1 MKRRDFLKYI
11 GAGVVGSGVGL
22 GIPQMIKRPGAK
34 LIPYLIPPKD
44 MIPGVPSWY
53 ASVCRQCGAGCGILV
68 KVLEGR
74 AKKVEGNPLHPV
86 NKGGLCARG
95 QSGLQALYNPDRIT
109 GPLKRTG
116 ERGSGRYKEI
126 SWDEA
131 IKTVADKLKGLG
143 DEGDADKLWLISS
156 SERGHLGKLAGEFM
170 AAYGSKNHIE
180 YNLFQNKNLKYAGG
194 VTVGTED
201 VPFYDIENTKYLL
214 SFGADFASTWL
225 SPVGLSHGYGQMR
238 QGGGKAS
245 KRGKLVQVEPRMSLT
260 GANADKWV
268 PARPG
273 SEAILALAIA
283 REIVV
288 RGYYHGGNISG
299 WKTLLAPYKLSAAS
313 KATDVAPETISHIA
327 RDLAKTTPSLVIGGD
342 SLSSYNDG
350 ISGQVAVNI
359 LNHLAGNIGRKGGV
373 VLNPE
378 RLLKAGR
385 RAALKNQKMSRFIDA
400 ASGGSA
406 KALIIDNTN
415 PVFTMPKA
423 SKVEQAIRNVPFVAS
438 FATFIDES
446 SAMADIILPA
456 NTFYEDWGDDFTE
469 PGVGKGVATIMQ
481 PAVAPVFKTKARGD
495 IYIEVAKAH
504 GGKLAD
510 KLNHGTFAKYLNKS
524 WKKLYKSNKAM
535 ANSALT
541 FTDFWNRLLENGGWW
556 DKRTPQARS
565 KSVSVASVRN
575 YLPKAAASFGGD
587 KSGYPL
593 NLVVYPTTGMY
604 DGRGANSP
612 WLQEF
617 PDTMTAV
624 VWGSWVEINPKTA
637 AKLKI
642 KEGDTVSVSTPEGSI
657 ELPAHI
663 YAAIRPDTIAI
674 PIGQGHT
681 QYGRIAKD
689 RGANPLE
696 ILPFIED
703 KKSGEIALNTTR
715 ASLSR
720 KGRAKKGSDDSLVRA
735 AANNFEYG
743 RDYTKI
749 ISPAKFAKI
758 GKEDV

>member
-11 GAGVVGSGVGL
+11 GAGVVGTGAGF
-22 GIPQMIKRPGAK
+22 GIPQVIKRPGGM
-34 LIPYLIPPKD
+34 LFPYLIPPKD

-131 IKTVADKLKGLG
+131 IKTVSDKLRELG
-143 DEGDADKLWLISS
+143 SDGNADKLWLVSS
-156 SERGHLGKLAGEFM
+156 SERGHLGKLAEEFM
-170 AAYGSKNHIE
+170 AAYGSKNHVE
-180 YNLFQNKNLKYAGG
+180 YDLFQNKNLKYAGG
-194 VTVGTED
+194 VTVGTEE

-238 QGGGKAS
+238 QGGGRSS

-273 SEAILALAIA
+273 SEAVLALAIA
-283 REIVV
+283 REIVA
-288 RGYYHGGNISG
+288 RGYYQGGNAG
-299 WKTLLAPYKLSAAS
+299 AWTTLLAPYKLSAAS
-313 KATDVAPETISHIA
+313 KATDVKAETISHIA
-327 RDLAKTTPSLVIGGD
+327 RELAKTTPSLVIGGD
-342 SLSSYNDG
+342 SLSSYSDG

-385 RAALKNQKMSRFIDA
+385 RANLKNRRMSRFIDA
-400 ASGGSA
+400 ASGGNA
-406 KALIIDNTN
+406 RALIIDNTN

-456 NTFYEDWGDDFTE
+456 NTSYEDWGDDFPE
-469 PGVGKGVATIMQ
+469 PAAGNGM
-481 PAVAPVFKTKARGD
+481 ARGD
-495 IYIEVAKAH
+495 IYIALAKAH
-504 GGKLAD
+504 GGKLAERLD
-510 KLNHGTFAKYLNKS
+510 HGTFAKYLKKS
-524 WKKLYKSNKAM
+524 WKKLYSSNKAM

-541 FTDFWNRLLENGGWW
+541 FADFWNRLLENGGWW
-556 DKRTPQARS
+556 PKNTSRPRT
-565 KSVSVASVRN
+565 KSVSVASVRG
-575 YLPKAAASFGGD
+575 YMPKTVAAFGGD
-587 KSGYPL
+587 KSSYPL
-593 NLVVYPTTGMY
+593 NLVVYPQIGMY
-604 DGRGANSP
+604 DGRGANSS

-657 ELPAHI
+657 ELPAHM

-696 ILPFIED
+696 ILPFMED
-703 KKSGEIALNTTR
+703 KMSGDIALNTTR

-720 KGRAKKGSDDSLVRA
+720 KGRAKKGSDSSLVRA
-735 AANNFEYG
+735 AANNDEHG

-749 ISPAKFAKI
+749 ISPASFAKI

>member
-11 GAGVVGSGVGL
+11 GAGVVGTGAGL
-22 GIPQMIKRPGAK
+22 AAAKIASPPGAK

-44 MIPGVPSWY
+44 MIPGVATWY

-95 QSGLQALYNPDRIT
+95 QSGLQALYNPDRIV
-109 GPLKRTG
+109 GPMKRSG
-116 ERGSGRYKEI
+116 DRGSGRYTPI

-131 IKTVADKLKGLG
+131 LKTVAGKLKGLSDDG
-143 DEGDADKLWLISS
+143 NADKLWLVSS
-156 SERGHLGKLAGEFM
+156 SERGHLGKLAEEFM
-170 AAYGSKNHIE
+170 SAYGSKNHIE
-180 YNLFQNKNLKYAGG
+180 YDLFQNKNLKYAGG

-238 QGGGKAS
+238 QGGGKKS
-245 KRGKLVQVEPRMSLT
+245 KRGVLVQVEPRMSLT

-283 REIVV
+283 REILAK
-288 RGYYHGGNISG
+288 GYYRGSNAGA
-299 WKTLLAPYKLSAAS
+299 WKTLLAPYKLASAS
-313 KATDVAPETISHIA
+313 KATDVAAETISKIA
-327 RDLAKTTPSLVIGGD
+327 YDLAKTTPSLVIGGD
-342 SLSSYNDG
+342 ALSSYKDG

-373 VLNPE
+373 LINPE
-378 RLLKAGR
+378 RLLKAGK
-385 RAALKNQKMSRFIDA
+385 RAILKNQKMTRFIDA
-400 ASGGSA
+400 SLAGNA

-415 PVFTMPKA
+415 PVFTIPKS
-423 SKVEQAIRNVPFVAS
+423 SKIMQAIREVSFVVS

-446 SAMADIILPA
+446 SAMSDIILPT

-469 PGVGKGVATIMQ
+469 PGVGMGVATIMQ
-481 PAVAPVFKTKARGD
+481 PAVAPVFKTKSRGD
-495 IYIEVAKAH
+495 IYIALAKAQ

-510 KLNHGTFAKYLNKS
+510 KFDHGTFNKYLKKS
-524 WKKLYKSNKAM
+524 WKKLYNSNKAM

-556 DKRTPQARS
+556 PKSTPRTRTRN
-565 KSVSVASVRN
+565 VSVASVKN
-575 YLPKAAASFGGD
+575 YLPKAAAKFEGD
-587 KSGYPL
+587 KSSYPL
-593 NLVVYPTTGMY
+593 NLLVYPSTGMY

-637 AKLKI
+637 EKLKI
-642 KEGDTVSVSTPEGSI
+642 KEGDTVSVSTPSGSI

-703 KKSGEIALNTTR
+703 KKSGELALNSTR

-749 ISPAKFAKI
+749 ISPAEFAKI